1 MAYLLVKNSDWS
13 EGKGGQPSQREGT
26 KARKSPQPHFKQTR
40 KAERQLSTRVQGDLL
55 DANPTLTKKIHGSFD
70 AKAQGAGEVNSQG
83 TLAVGVLGHA
93 RLGMV
98 SRTMGLEW
106 RELGYWNST

>member
-1 MAYLLVKNSDWS
+1 MSGWS
-13 EGKGGQPSQREGT
+13 EGKGRATTEPTRGHQDP
-26 KARKSPQPHFKQTR
+26 KSPQPHFKQTR
-40 KAERQLSTRVQGDLL
+40 KAERQLSTSGPSWCESDLYK
-55 DANPTLTKKIHGSFD
+55 NIWYGSFD

-106 RELGYWNST
+106 RELGYWNPT

>member
-1 MAYLLVKNSDWS
+1 MGPPGV
-13 EGKGGQPSQREGT
+13 
-26 KARKSPQPHFKQTR
+26 
-40 KAERQLSTRVQGDLL
+40 
-55 DANPTLTKKIHGSFD
+55 NPTFTKIYGSFD

-106 RELGYWNST
+106 RELGYWNPT